1 MKFED
6 TLWGA
11 GKICLFAMIV
21 PSMAELKG
29 GPFTGVFLGCA
40 CAVSYLEV
48 LVRYL
53 NAGRSD
59 ESRVNSFAGLF
70 KPDVP
75 LRPVLLLLSPY
86 FVALVAANVYSFT
99 DVRVIKW
106 ACVVVPFLLY
116 VYTVQSVT
124 IQAPPDLDGKSG
136 TR

>member
-21 PSMAELKG
+21 PSIAELKG
-29 GPFTGVFLGCA
+29 GPFTGLFLGCA
-40 CAVSYLEV
+40 CGLSYAEV
-48 LVRYL
+48 LVRSL
-53 NAGRSD
+53 NAHRSD
-59 ESRVNSFAGLF
+59 ESKDDSFAGLF

-75 LRPVLLLLSPY
+75 IRPVLLLLSPY

-106 ACVVVPFLLY
+106 VCMVVPFLLY
-116 VYTVQSVT
+116 VFTVQSVALH
-124 IQAPPDLDGKSG
+124 APASPVREG
-136 TR
+136 